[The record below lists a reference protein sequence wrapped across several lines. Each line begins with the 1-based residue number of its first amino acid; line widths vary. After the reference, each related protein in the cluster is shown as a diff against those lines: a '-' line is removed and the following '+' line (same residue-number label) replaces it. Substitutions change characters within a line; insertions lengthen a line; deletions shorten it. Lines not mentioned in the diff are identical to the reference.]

1 MRSVLLSALLCFG
14 LTGCSTMDAVL
25 DYPMSFFEEDE
36 ETGEMVEVTTTV
48 GDALASN
55 ADGISGVIGNAVG
68 GVNPLLG
75 LLAAGGAG
83 ALLQGR
89 RKKKAALQADEAE
102 PAKGKSKKA

>member
-1 MRSVLLSALLCFG
+1 
-14 LTGCSTMDAVL
+14 MDAAL

-55 ADGISGVIGNAVG
+55 ANGISGVIGNAVG

-83 ALLQGR
+83 ALLSGAR
-89 RKKKAALQADEAE
+89 RKKKAAVEADEAE

>member
-1 MRSVLLSALLCFG
+1 
-14 LTGCSTMDAVL
+14 MDAAL

-83 ALLQGR
+83 ALLSGAR
-89 RKKKAALQADEAE
+89 RKKKAAVEADEAE